1 VGDCG
6 AEVAANDSEI
16 WATMERFAEHSV
28 VQQFVPLAA
37 RFTALR
43 DMAERQRSGSLRQGR
58 AEGESAA
65 D

>member
-1 VGDCG
+1 
-6 AEVAANDSEI
+6 
-16 WATMERFAEHSV
+16 

-43 DMAERQRSGSLRQGR
+43 DMAERQRTGSLRQGR
-58 AEGESAA
+58 AAEGESAA